1 MPNESLPCKTIP
13 NFNRV
18 RVVTLV
24 RDKLLRCS
32 CGFFSR
38 HDLPCSHVLCITDE
52 LNSKMCGL
60 EWWKAYDRHFLKDE
74 SITKDMIEVIKSHPV
89 LYNLYTSSSWSSN
102 YSLRNCATNSI
113 V

>member
-24 RDKLLRCS
+24 RDKFLRCS

-38 HDLPCSHVLCITDE
+38 HDLPCSHSRV
-52 LNSKMCGL
+52 MHH
-60 EWWKAYDRHFLKDE
+60 R
-74 SITKDMIEVIKSHPV
+74 
-89 LYNLYTSSSWSSN
+89 
-102 YSLRNCATNSI
+102 
-113 V
+113 

>member
-1 MPNESLPCKTIP
+1 MPNESLPCKTVP
-13 NFNRV
+13 HFNRV

-24 RDKLLRCS
+24 RGKFLRCS

-74 SITKDMIEVIKSHPV
+74 SITRDMIEVIKSHPPGV
-89 LYNLYTSSSWSSN
+89 PVERTKTHGHYPHLLKETTIEDY
-102 YSLRNCATNSI
+102 
-113 V
+113 